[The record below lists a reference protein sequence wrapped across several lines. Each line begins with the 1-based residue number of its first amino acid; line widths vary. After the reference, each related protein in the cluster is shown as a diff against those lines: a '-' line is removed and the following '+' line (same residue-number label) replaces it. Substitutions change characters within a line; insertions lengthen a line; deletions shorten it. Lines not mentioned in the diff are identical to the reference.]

1 MRFSKQARELGLEAL
16 RDKDMDQFLF
26 EFQTTG
32 IKLAGALAGI
42 ARGQDFADAAFTVA
56 YLKRALDHLHKS
68 QAGLEA
74 VTPKTLLP
82 ESMMADAR
90 KELFWIREGILR
102 LMDEFRRRGI

>member
-1 MRFSKQARELGLEAL
+1 VRFSKQARELGLEAL

-74 VTPKTLLP
+74 VATKNILP
-82 ESMMADAR
+82 DAMVVEAR
-90 KELFWIREGILR
+90 KELFEIREGILR
-102 LMDEFRRRGI
+102 LMDEFRGRE